1 MKTQDPSH
9 KTTKRAVQGLEALGT
24 PSAKERKHYRVE
36 HKADAR
42 PKKGDEVPIT
52 QVPITRVEPRAIR
65 FPNRIGGK

>member
-24 PSAKERKHYRVE
+24 PSAKERKHYRIE

-42 PKKGDEVPIT
+42 PKKGEV
-52 QVPITRVEPRAIR
+52 VPITRVEPRAIR